1 MHRPVLVTPPDTLPI
16 IVDEVKQ
23 ALRIDH
29 NEDDA
34 VIDRLI
40 RSAADHYE
48 GWNGILGI
56 VLVEQTWRQ
65 DFDSFHDCMHL
76 PLGPVRD
83 IVSVKYRNREGQM
96 STVAASSYTLRTD
109 GGGRS
114 FVRFD
119 SSYSRPTDLHESAA
133 VQVEYRAGWPNTD
146 DTPPRSTV
154 PHDLR
159 TAIILR
165 VQLSYDEAAEN
176 NSDNVRRV
184 EDALVSKYR
193 RIAV

>member
-1 MHRPVLVTPPDTLPI
+1 MHRPVLVTAPELLPI
-16 IVDEVKQ
+16 PAEEVKA
-23 ALRIDH
+23 ALRITTA
-29 NEDDA
+29 DDDL

-40 RSAADHYE
+40 RSAVEHYE

-65 DFDSFHDCMHL
+65 DFDSFHDCMRL
-76 PLGPVRD
+76 PLGPVQE
-83 IVSVKYRNREGQM
+83 ITSVKWRNRQGQM

-119 SSYSRPTDLHESAA
+119 SSYSRPSDLHESAA
-133 VQVEYRAGWPNTD
+133 VQVEYTAGWPVKD
-146 DTPPRSTV
+146 GASTV

-165 VQLSYDEAAEN
+165 VQLSYDEAAED
-176 NSDNVRRV
+176 NSENVQRV

-193 RIAV
+193 RFDI

>member
-1 MHRPVLVTPPDTLPI
+1 MHRPVLVTPSELLPI
-16 IVDEVKQ
+16 AVEEVKQ

-29 NEDDA
+29 SDDDI

-40 RSAADHYE
+40 RSAVDHYE

-65 DFDSFHDCMHL
+65 DFDSFNGCMHL

-83 IVSVKYRNREGQM
+83 IVSVKWRNRQGQM
-96 STVAASSYTLRTD
+96 ATVSPDDYTLRTD

-114 FVRFD
+114 FVRLG
-119 SSYSRPTDLHESAA
+119 SGYSRPGDLADSAA
-133 VQVEYRAGWPNTD
+133 VQVEYVAGWLVVDGTA
-146 DTPPRSTV
+146 TV

-176 NSDNVRRV
+176 NSENVERI
-184 EDALVSKYR
+184 EGSLISKYR